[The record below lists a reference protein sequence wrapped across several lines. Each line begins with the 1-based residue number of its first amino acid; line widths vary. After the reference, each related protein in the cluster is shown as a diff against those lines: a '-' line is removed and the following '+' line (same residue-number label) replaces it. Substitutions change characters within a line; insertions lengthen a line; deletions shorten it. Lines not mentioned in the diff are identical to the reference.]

1 MSALLSTALQGGP
14 APLPLRG
21 LFLSLTHTHSVSLT
35 GGLVSV
41 VCSLGKKD
49 AQEEEMVLGR

>member
-1 MSALLSTALQGGP
+1 MSALLSTALRRGP
-14 APLPLRG
+14 APLALRG

-41 VCSLGKKD
+41 ICSLGKKD
-49 AQEEEMVLGR
+49 AQEEGMMLGR